1 MICFDPTR
9 LVRVVKEIEG
19 LEPKP
24 ADNLI
29 HHPGKLDG
37 VFTGNGRF
45 LWPAISFT
53 IQTSWM
59 ESPPLGSRITS

>member
-1 MICFDPTR
+1 
-9 LVRVVKEIEG
+9 VVKEIG
-19 LEPKP
+19 SPEPKP

-37 VFTGNGRF
+37 VFTGDGRF

-53 IQTSWM
+53 IQASWM
-59 ESPPLGSRITS
+59 ESPPRGSTITSGDYLPVDQDF